1 MENQNPPQPTLTLT
15 TMTGLASSP
24 LTPHHQPVELICTC
38 CFLPVHWQLR
48 QGSRVVGDSD
58 LSSRWAFIAAPFG
71 EDGQEAPCGGRCSVF
86 DLVEVPA

>member
-48 QGSRVVGDSD
+48 QGG
-58 LSSRWAFIAAPFG
+58 WAFIAAPFG
-71 EDGQEAPCGGRCSVF
+71 DDGQEAPCGGRCSVF
-86 DLVEVPA
+86 DLVEVAA